1 MTNHDAMHL
10 TVDISMYP
18 LQENYKEVIGWFI
31 ERLATYPEIF
41 RKTNA
46 LATQVTG
53 PYEAV
58 MAMLGVEM
66 KAAHAKFGQSI
77 FVCKFLNGSFE
88 LDYDDPFGKS
98 VAEASALQ
106 G

>member
-1 MTNHDAMHL
+1 MSNNEMHL

-31 ERLATYPEIF
+31 ERLATYPEIR

-46 LATQVTG
+46 LATQITG

-88 LDYDDPFGKS
+88 LDYDDQFG
-98 VAEASALQ
+98 Q
-106 G
+106 GLTGQEQVQD

>member
-1 MTNHDAMHL
+1 MNSEDMHL

-18 LQENYKEVIGWFI
+18 LRDGYLEAITWFI
-31 ERLATYPEIF
+31 ERVATYPAIR

-46 LATQVTG
+46 LTTQITG
-53 PYEAV
+53 PYDEV
-58 MAMLGVEM
+58 MELMRVEM

-88 LDYDDPFGKS
+88 LDYQNKFGQQD
-98 VAEASALQ
+98 A
-106 G
+106 